1 MLFLGTA
8 MTQVSTVCR
17 SVFNLLFAT
26 RELHLTEAQF
36 GRIMGIGSLVSL
48 GVILLMGYLM
58 DKLHPLRVFLWS
70 GVLVILINVW
80 GYFHVTDYA
89 TFFAVGIVI
98 VIVYSVQ
105 TLSSVPMYIALFPPE
120 KRFGPEDFPMVR
132 FTVVSDAG
140 ETRGLLCAGRSYLYL
155 NDKCYHLP
163 GGGPYEP
170 LRELISA

>member
-1 MLFLGTA
+1 MTWTLTRRKKLLLGLLLA
-8 MTQVSTVCR
+8 VSLCLLYRRVNPAQT
-17 SVFNLLFAT
+17 LFAPGAVPSGVAEVSLELEQWSAVGEPAPLVT
-26 RELHLTEAQF
+26 RVSVDPAEF
-36 GRIMGIGSLVSL
+36 FRIMGGAE
-48 GVILLMGYLM
+48 Y
-58 DKLHPLRVFLWS
+58 RR
-70 GVLVILINVW
+70 
-80 GYFHVTDYA
+80 
-89 TFFAVGIVI
+89 
-98 VIVYSVQ
+98 
-105 TLSSVPMYIALFPPE
+105 ALFPPE

>member
-1 MLFLGTA
+1 MSGGLTRRKQLLLVLLLA
-8 MTQVSTVCR
+8 VSLCLLYRRVNPAQT
-17 SVFNLLFAT
+17 LFAPGAVPSGVT
-26 RELHLTEAQF
+26 EVSLELEEWSGVGEPAPPVARVF
-36 GRIMGIGSLVSL
+36 VDPAEFFRIMGGAE
-48 GVILLMGYLM
+48 Y
-58 DKLHPLRVFLWS
+58 RR
-70 GVLVILINVW
+70 
-80 GYFHVTDYA
+80 
-89 TFFAVGIVI
+89 
-98 VIVYSVQ
+98 
-105 TLSSVPMYIALFPPE
+105 ALFPPE

>member
-1 MLFLGTA
+1 MSEVLTRRKQLLLVLLLA
-8 MTQVSTVCR
+8 VSLCLLYRRVNPAQT
-17 SVFNLLFAT
+17 LFAPGAVPSGVT
-26 RELHLTEAQF
+26 EVSLELEEWSGVGEPAPSVARVSVDPAEF
-36 GRIMGIGSLVSL
+36 FRIMGGAE
-48 GVILLMGYLM
+48 Y
-58 DKLHPLRVFLWS
+58 RR
-70 GVLVILINVW
+70 
-80 GYFHVTDYA
+80 
-89 TFFAVGIVI
+89 
-98 VIVYSVQ
+98 
-105 TLSSVPMYIALFPPE
+105 ALFPPE